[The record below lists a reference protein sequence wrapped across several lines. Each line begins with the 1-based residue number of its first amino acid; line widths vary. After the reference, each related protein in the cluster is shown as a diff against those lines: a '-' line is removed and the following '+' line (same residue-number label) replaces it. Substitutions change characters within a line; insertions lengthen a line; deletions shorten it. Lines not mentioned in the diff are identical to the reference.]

1 MERVE
6 PVPAGIIEDA
16 VVVGCAAF
24 REDANTNPPARRP
37 AEILERLP
45 NRAPVNG
52 GIDGGPR
59 PPLPNRLEWF
69 CFPDGDVAPVRRRRR
84 PPDSVHWFTLHDER
98 TRPLRG
104 CVLTCWRRCATQ
116 SNQDTEKALW
126 VPTALCVLS
135 CDPARGAGA
144 SVFDMALAP
153 SSTSTCAVGGLSR
166 SPGGKVK
173 SNPRHPP
180 LSAREDATHA
190 ALPTDARD
198 PRA

>member
-1 MERVE
+1 MASVSCSGRTISRAPVERLEMERVE

-24 REDANTNPPARRP
+24 REDAGAEPARRP

-45 NRAPVNG
+45 DRAPVNG
-52 GIDGGPR
+52 GIAGGPR

-69 CFPDGDVAPVRRRRR
+69 CFPDGDVAPVLRRRR

-104 CVLTCWRRCATQ
+104 CVLTSWRRCA
-116 SNQDTEKALW
+116 SNADKALW

-135 CDPARGAGA
+135 RVGVGPALELWLRQA
-144 SVFDMALAP
+144 
-153 SSTSTCAVGGLSR
+153 AVVL
-166 SPGGKVK
+166 
-173 SNPRHPP
+173 
-180 LSAREDATHA
+180 REDATCDVS
-190 ALPTDARD
+190 LR
-198 PRA
+198 RRLV